1 MKKKR
6 IGMIVSTL
14 MALAVLSG
22 CGNEPQSLR
31 DSLTG
36 KNNES
41 KVTPKDNDSNTDS
54 ADNNGK
60 VDNNDANDPKNDPG
74 NDPGNKPDTDIPD
87 GGNAPQPQTDG
98 LTFVHDVEGLLMAIE
113 PGAKIVMEPGVYNLS
128 DYLTEQWNDPDEG
141 WEKIRRK
148 GHVWMEDVFDGIQ
161 LHFNAVSGL
170 SIIGRSSDRA
180 DTQILTDPRYANLFT
195 FHDSSDV
202 LLSNLTMGHTD
213 RGECVGNVLDFQG
226 CTDVLLVN
234 MDLFGCGV
242 YGISACSDTVNGSG
256 NFHIYDST
264 IRDCSYGPLWIEDN
278 TTGDW
283 IFSHCELTG
292 SLSGG
297 FFGELEEGKLYF
309 YDCVF
314 GNRETENFSFRQDT
328 VTQNCEWGE
337 IEYYPEYPDIEE

>member
-6 IGMIVSTL
+6 IGMILSML
-14 MALAVLSG
+14 MTVTALSA

-31 DSLTG
+31 DSLTE
-36 KNNES
+36 KN
-41 KVTPKDNDSNTDS
+41 KVTVTQGATPTERPADNGNN
-54 ADNNGK
+54 DNNGN
-60 VDNNDANDPKNDPG
+60 DNDNDNGNDNDPG
-74 NDPGNKPDTDIPD
+74 TDVTDGSND
-87 GGNAPQPQTDG
+87 PQPQADG
-98 LTFVHDVEGLLMAIE
+98 VTYVHDVEGLLMAIE

-128 DYLTEQWNDPDEG
+128 DYLTAQWSDPDEG

-148 GHVWMEDVFDGIQ
+148 GHVWMEDVFDGVQ
-161 LHFNAVSGL
+161 VHFNAVSGL

-213 RGECVGNVLDFQG
+213 QGDCVGNVLDFQG

-242 YGISACSDTVNGSG
+242 YGVSASSDDINGSG

-264 IRDCSYGPLWIEDN
+264 IRDCSYGPLWIENN
-278 TTGDW
+278 TDGDW
-283 IFSHCELTG
+283 IFSKCELTG

-297 FFGELEEGKLYF
+297 YFPRLTKGTLYF

-314 GNRETENFSFRQDT
+314 GDKETENFYFRQDT

-337 IEYYPEYPDIEE
+337 IEYYPEFQEDDE